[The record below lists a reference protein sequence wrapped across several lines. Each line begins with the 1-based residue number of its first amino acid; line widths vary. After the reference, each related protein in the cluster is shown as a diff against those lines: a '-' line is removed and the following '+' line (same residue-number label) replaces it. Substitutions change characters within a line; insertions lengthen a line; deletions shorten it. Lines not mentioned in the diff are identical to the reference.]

1 MQEPDMKKYDAI
13 IIGAGQAGVPL
24 AKKLAKAGKR
34 TAIIEKRWL
43 GGTCVNDGC
52 TPSKTLIGDAR
63 LAYVA
68 KQAQRIGLRVEGEVD
83 INTLLDRKTEI
94 VENARTGIYKSMR
107 DIPNLDLMMGTAT
120 FTGEKELRVDYVNGN
135 MEFVSADLVF
145 INTGARPQIPD
156 IPGISE
162 AGYLTST
169 SIMEL
174 RSIPEHLVILG
185 GGYIALEFAQ
195 LFCRLGSKVTILEKG
210 ERILSKEDEDVAKEV
225 GTILE
230 EDGAGVIT
238 NVQVDKV
245 ARTPGGQTVIS
256 IHTDGGEEQQIT
268 CSHWL
273 IAAGRVPNT
282 EELNLAKAG
291 IKTDEKGYI
300 VTNERLQTS
309 AAGVYALGDV
319 KGGPAFT
326 HVAYHD
332 HLIVLKNIL
341 EQGNLSTH
349 NRIIPYCMFTD
360 PELGRVGMTEQEA
373 KEKGFTVQ
381 VAKLEMSNSARGVE
395 SGETRG
401 FMKAI
406 VDAYTGQIL
415 GSSILAVNG
424 GEISSV
430 LQMAMV
436 GNIPYDAI
444 RNMMFAHPTF
454 SESLNNLFMTLDKS

>member
-1 MQEPDMKKYDAI
+1 MQETSGMKKYDAI

-52 TPSKTLIGDAR
+52 TPSKTMIGDAR

-68 KQAQRIGLRVEGEVD
+68 RQAERIGLRTEGVVD
-83 INTLLDRKTEI
+83 INTIIDRKTGI
-94 VENARTGIYKSMR
+94 VENARNGIYKSMR
-107 DIPNLDLMMGTAT
+107 EIPNLDLMMGTAT
-120 FTGEKELRVDYVNGN
+120 FTGPKELRVDYVSGN
-135 MEFVSADLVF
+135 MEFLSADLVF
-145 INTGARPQIPD
+145 INTGARAVIPE
-156 IPGISE
+156 IEGINE
-162 AGYLTST
+162 VGCLTST

-174 RSIPEHLVILG
+174 REIPEHLVIVG

-210 ERILSKEDEDVAKEV
+210 PRILSKEDEDVATEV
-225 GTILE
+225 GTILAE
-230 EDGAGVIT
+230 EGAGVIT
-238 NVQVDKV
+238 NVQVEKV
-245 ARTPGGQTVIS
+245 ARIPGGQTVIS
-256 IHTDGGEEQQIT
+256 IHTDGGQQQIS

-282 EELNLAKAG
+282 DELNLAKAG
-291 IKTDEKGYI
+291 VKTNEKGYI
-300 VTNERLQTS
+300 ITDERLQTT
-309 AAGVYALGDV
+309 AQDVYALGDV
-319 KGGPAFT
+319 NGGPAFT
-326 HVAYHD
+326 HVAYND

-341 EQGNLSTH
+341 EEANLSAH
-349 NRIIPYCMFTD
+349 NRIVPYCMFTD

-373 KEKGFTVQ
+373 REKGFQVK
-381 VAKLEMSNSARGVE
+381 VAKLKMANSARGVE

-401 FMKAI
+401 FMKAV
-406 VDAYTGQIL
+406 VDEYSGQIL
-415 GSSILAVNG
+415 GASILAAHG
-424 GEISSV
+424 GEIVSV
-430 LQMAMV
+430 LQMAMM
-436 GNIPYDAI
+436 GSIPYESI